1 MKTIKMNS
9 KEFVQNSHETLAW
22 LRENSP
28 VSRLKL
34 SMFRHAYLITR
45 YDDVKSL
52 LSDKRLVKDP
62 TNVQGNRRA
71 RRAMW
76 IPKFAQPLMNN
87 MLTMDDPDHRRL
99 RSLVQQAFTPKRVA
113 SLAPIIQSITNRL
126 LEQCLQKGSID
137 FVESFAL
144 PLPVEVI
151 ARLVGVSEE
160 DLPQFFD
167 WVHRI
172 MKPPSPLGI
181 MSMIRSIKGFVG
193 FIEDLAEQRRRSPQ
207 DDLMTGLV
215 QAEEEGSTL
224 SKDELVAMVF
234 LLLTAGHETTVS
246 LLTNGLHTLLRHPEE
261 FETLRHSPES
271 MEMAIEELIRYDGPF
286 LTSELYY
293 AREPISLHGTE
304 IPAAAPVLLSLLSAN
319 RDASVFDNP
328 NRLNLTRSPNPHLG
342 FGRGIHYC
350 LGAPLARLEASIALR
365 TLVEQTQN
373 IRLTEPSKTLRFQS
387 MWIVHKLSRLPV
399 TLQGR

>member
-9 KEFVQNSHETLAW
+9 KQFVQNPHEQLAW
-22 LRENSP
+22 LREHSP
-28 VSRLKL
+28 VSRINL

-62 TNVQGNRRA
+62 ANIPGNRRA

-99 RSLVQQAFTPKRVA
+99 RNLVQQAFTPKRVA
-113 SLAPIIQSITNRL
+113 SLAPTIQSITNRL
-126 LEQCLQKGSID
+126 LEQCLKRGSVD

-172 MKPPSPLGI
+172 MKPPSPLGL
-181 MSMIRSIKGFVG
+181 MSTIRSIKGFVG
-193 FIEDLAEQRRRSPQ
+193 FIENLAEQRRQSPQ

-215 QAEEEGSTL
+215 QAEEEGKTL

-246 LLTNGLHTLLRHPEE
+246 LLTNGLHTLLRHPEA
-261 FETLRHSPES
+261 FETLRRSPES
-271 MEMAIEELIRYDGPF
+271 METAMEELIRYDGPF

-293 AREPISLHGTE
+293 AREPIPLHGVE
-304 IPAAAPVLLSLLSAN
+304 ISPAAPVLLSLLSAN
-319 RDASVFDNP
+319 RDESVFDNP

-350 LGAPLARLEASIALR
+350 LGAPLARLEASIALQ
-365 TLVEQTQN
+365 TLMEQTQN
-373 IRLTEPSKTLRFQS
+373 IQLNVPFNTLRFQS

-399 TLQGR
+399 TLQGK